1 MGKEMGIR
9 HFRELIVWK
18 KAMELVTEVYRITA
32 RFPESEKFGLV
43 TQLRRAAVS
52 VPSNIAEGQGR
63 SSTGEFKQF
72 LGHARG
78 SLCEVDTQIEIA
90 VNLGLL
96 TQENARRFETLI
108 GDVARLLNALIRS
121 LADRTAA
128 REDDAFDTYE

>member
-90 VNLGLL
+90 VNLGLP

-121 LADRTAA
+121 LADSTVA